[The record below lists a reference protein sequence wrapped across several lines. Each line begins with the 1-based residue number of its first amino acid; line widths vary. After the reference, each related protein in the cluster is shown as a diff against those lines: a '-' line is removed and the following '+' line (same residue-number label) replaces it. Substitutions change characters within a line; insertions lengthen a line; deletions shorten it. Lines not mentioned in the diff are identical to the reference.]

1 MEYWKRKY
9 LLTSN
14 DVYQKTKE
22 RLQKVEKPEYI
33 SKHIW
38 NTVVKQ
44 TAEKLTYQFMTKLRQ
59 GEKRYE

>member
-33 SKHIW
+33 SNYIW
-38 NTVVKQ
+38 NAVVKE

>member
-22 RLQKVEKPEYI
+22 RLQKVKKPEYI
-33 SKHIW
+33 SNYVW
-38 NTVVKQ
+38 STVVKQ

>member
-33 SKHIW
+33 SNHIW
-38 NTVVKQ
+38 NAVVKQ

>member
-33 SKHIW
+33 NNYIW

-44 TAEKLTYQFMTKLRQ
+44 TAEQLTHQFMTKLRQ